1 MSGNNL
7 TVETLGHNA
16 GGNSSIV
23 KIAKR
28 GEYICSKK
36 KLDELFFRWIS
47 QANVQAEIRQLVSL
61 VRNGKKTNLV
71 RLKEALSPTKE
82 PPRSPTSAGHGRA
95 TKNIF
100 ANQSSAEGGNRVLRF
115 GNGGSEDTTVDEGAD
130 TDVLLASSAN
140 ERLARKAATLMND
153 VDEGTKQQKQEDD
166 SSNQDN
172 APGCDWVTHGR
183 RGSNDQR

>member
-7 TVETLGHNA
+7 TVETIGHNA
-16 GGNSSIV
+16 GGDSGIV

-28 GEYICSKK
+28 GEYVCSKK

-100 ANQSSAEGGNRVLRF
+100 ANQNSTDGGNRVLRF
-115 GNGGSEDTTVDEGAD
+115 D
-130 TDVLLASSAN
+130 
-140 ERLARKAATLMND
+140 
-153 VDEGTKQQKQEDD
+153 
-166 SSNQDN
+166 
-172 APGCDWVTHGR
+172 CW
-183 RGSNDQR
+183 